1 MPGQEQ
7 RTAPCTTET
16 GVSEHQ
22 REDLKWMRECGGSD
36 AIRQHFPECVERKEL
51 PVGVSAT
58 RFSDPQPSVGDVG

>member
-22 REDLKWMRECGGSD
+22 REDLKWMHECGGSD